1 VKSFLL
7 PPSAFCLGAA
17 AGLALFCVTTAA
29 QPYPGRP
36 IRLLVPQP
44 AGGTMDSNA
53 RVLAPLLEQAL
64 GQNVVVDN
72 RGGANGIIAA
82 EFVARASPDG
92 HTLLYTSNSFL
103 NNQLAQRKL
112 PYHVLRDFAPVTTIG
127 KLPGY
132 LVLVN
137 PQLPVK
143 SVRELVEL
151 SRTRDPVRYGSGGI
165 GNAQHL
171 LGELINVRAG
181 AKMLHVPYK
190 GFAPMITALVG
201 NEVQVAFGAPTTVVQ
216 HVKAGRLRTIAYTA
230 AKRWALMPDVPTVSE
245 TLPGFVFEAAWHG
258 MFAPAATPAA
268 LVARVQTEVAKA
280 LQVPRMREHL
290 ESGGYVVVGDTPA
303 EFRRFLESDLR
314 TLTELFRIAKIEPE

>member
-1 VKSFLL
+1 ML
-7 PPSAFCLGAA
+7 
-17 AGLALFCVTTAA
+17 
-29 QPYPGRP
+29 
-36 IRLLVPQP
+36 IPQP

-53 RVLAPLLEQAL
+53 RVLAPFLEQAL
-64 GQNVVVDN
+64 GQSIVIDN

-82 EFVARASPDG
+82 EFVARAAPDG

-103 NNQLAQRKL
+103 NNQLAQKKL
-112 PYHVLRDFAPVTTIG
+112 PYHVLRDFAPITTIG

-132 LVLVN
+132 LILVN
-137 PQLPVK
+137 PQVPAK
-143 SVRELVEL
+143 SVRDLVEL
-151 SRTRDPVRYGSGGI
+151 SKAARDPVRYGSGGI

-171 LGELINVRAG
+171 LGELINVRGG

-201 NEVQVAFGAPTTVVQ
+201 NEIQVAFGAPTTVIQ
-216 HVKAGRLRTIAYTA
+216 HIKAGRLRTIAYTA
-230 AKRWALMPDVPTVSE
+230 PKRWALMPEVPTVSE
-245 TLPGFVFEAAWHG
+245 AIPGFVFEAAWHG

-268 LVARVQTEVAKA
+268 IVARLQTEAAKA

-303 EFRRFLESDLR
+303 AFRRFLESDLK